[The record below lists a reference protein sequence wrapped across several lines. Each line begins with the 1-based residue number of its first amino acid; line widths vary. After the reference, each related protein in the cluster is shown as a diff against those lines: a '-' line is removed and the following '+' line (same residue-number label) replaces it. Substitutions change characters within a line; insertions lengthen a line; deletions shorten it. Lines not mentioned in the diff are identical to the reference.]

1 MDDDK
6 VTTIISADYMYLVF
20 LGSNEIMSKIV
31 DKLNSTDNVNLTD
44 NVNSIS
50 NVNSIGNTNVTSSFL
65 HKTNL
70 NSSSGIV
77 GDASDKK
84 KSNKYRH
91 DMKNRQQCTYIKTE
105 IDSPCIDI
113 LEGANIQKILTD
125 DAIKLTKKK
134 KDQTKDQIKDQIKD
148 QMKNQMKNQNDNN
161 NVTSEDIDINKKY
174 VVMDEGVET
183 AQCLTYADMS
193 YGLKR
198 ESPDVTTMLMVVMHN
213 DSHYKLSYPILQLDE
228 EENPSELI
236 ENWLKEHDLKGLIK
250 ELTINPVNI
259 VGDEHDILVFSA
271 VIS

>member
-20 LGSNEIMSKIV
+20 LGSNEIMNKIV
-31 DKLNSTDNVNLTD
+31 EKLNSKDNIN
-44 NVNSIS
+44 NSNIT
-50 NVNSIGNTNVTSSFL
+50 GDTN
-65 HKTNL
+65 NR
-70 NSSSGIV
+70 N
-77 GDASDKK
+77 
-84 KSNKYRH
+84 KSNKILS
-91 DMKNRQQCTYIKTE
+91 DMKNRQQYTYIKTE

-113 LEGANIQKILTD
+113 LEGASIQKILTD
-125 DAIKLTKKK
+125 DAIKFIKKK
-134 KDQTKDQIKDQIKD
+134 KD
-148 QMKNQMKNQNDNN
+148 NPNDN

-193 YGLKR
+193 YGMKR
-198 ESPDVTTMLMVVMHN
+198 ESSDATTMLMVVIHN

-250 ELTINPVNI
+250 ELTISPINI